1 VDHVKISGTDG
12 GLRGVRYRTLN
23 SRVMRRFLGPIVG
36 HYTTTNVWPA
46 GKGTLLATVGRCLF
60 RSSDGGQSWRY
71 VHTLPAASGPMGV
84 LPTSFCEAAGRLYLA
99 EYTLDDRP
107 ARILGS
113 DDGDETWT
121 VRVRSD
127 EHRHFHG
134 VFRDP
139 YSDRVW
145 VTAGDSDTE
154 SAIGVLEDGTF
165 RSVGRGS
172 QRWRAVGLAF
182 TAEAVLWGVDS
193 SFSPTVEILRLPRT
207 DIGAEIPELVT
218 VGTTDSSVFYAESL
232 SVDGEEWVV
241 LTTAAETGLDSA
253 APPGA
258 ENRSGRRL
266 RVLAVRAATGY
277 ETWTELFSFVRRR
290 TAGEYLPGVP
300 SARAYVFLTVA
311 GDRVLV
317 NPFNTARHHGTVL
330 TTTPGE
336 RHSGGPDCRQCDD
349 ATVVR

>member
-1 VDHVKISGTDG
+1 VGLADPDGSTDAGGHCSLYRRIDNIHRPRGKELTNKNRPSIRSAHADGRRGRQTAWHDGCERAGDIAGRRGRPDGVEVDHVKISGTDG

-60 RSSDGGQSWRY
+60 RSSDGGQSWRH

-113 DDGDETWT
+113 DDEDETWT

-145 VTAGDSDTE
+145 VTAGDSDAE

-207 DIGAEIPELVT
+207 DIGAEIPEPVT

-232 SVDGEEWVV
+232 SVDGEE
-241 LTTAAETGLDSA
+241 
-253 APPGA
+253 
-258 ENRSGRRL
+258 
-266 RVLAVRAATGY
+266 
-277 ETWTELFSFVRRR
+277 
-290 TAGEYLPGVP
+290 
-300 SARAYVFLTVA
+300 
-311 GDRVLV
+311 
-317 NPFNTARHHGTVL
+317 
-330 TTTPGE
+330 
-336 RHSGGPDCRQCDD
+336 
-349 ATVVR
+349 